1 MSNREPY
8 IDDELT
14 VMKSLER
21 GCWLWK
27 NLGDRRLG
35 IGVRSHGSGSK
46 VLGRTAKK
54 IAADPR
60 VTEVNVLQGPIYILA
75 R

>member
-1 MSNREPY
+1 MSNREPH

-14 VMKSLER
+14 VMNSLER

-27 NLGDRRLG
+27 NLGEWRLG
-35 IGVRSHGSGSK
+35 IGVRSHGSGRK

-54 IAADPR
+54 VAADPR
-60 VTEVNVLQGPIYILA
+60 VAKVDVFQGPIYVLA